1 MADGKCANAP
11 SRRILTRLASS
22 RARISATRTMEGAVG
37 EVGAE
42 AAVQTTE
49 TMKGEGE
56 EAAAGEAV
64 AEATAVRTARTAII
78 GVGVGS
84 AAAATIR
91 VVVVVAAATI
101 KGAETALATRAMVGT
116 TAAAR
121 TPTRVIAR
129 LATHSPTPNASNS
142 SVKIRFESCDV
153 KTSQTV

>member
-84 AAAATIR
+84 AAAATI
-91 VVVVVAAATI
+91 
-101 KGAETALATRAMVGT
+101 KGAETGVPTRAMVGT

>member
-84 AAAATIR
+84 AAAATI
-91 VVVVVAAATI
+91 
-101 KGAETALATRAMVGT
+101 KGAETGVPTRAMVGT

-153 KTSQTV
+153 KTSQKV